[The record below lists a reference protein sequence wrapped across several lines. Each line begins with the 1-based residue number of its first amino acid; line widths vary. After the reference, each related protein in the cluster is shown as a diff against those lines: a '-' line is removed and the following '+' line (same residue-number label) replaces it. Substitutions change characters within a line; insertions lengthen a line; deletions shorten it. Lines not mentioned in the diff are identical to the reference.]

1 MALMREFNGGLKV
14 WKKTNKYSLNQ
25 TCKKSLEK
33 NLKDEFE
40 NKTNKS
46 RKGHQR
52 KMSCFRQE
60 IFSDEGKEQE
70 NEQTSETLV
79 LPSI

>member
-1 MALMREFNGGLKV
+1 MAGLKSGR
-14 WKKTNKYSLNQ
+14 KQTNRSLNQ
-25 TCKKSLEK
+25 TCKKSLGK

-52 KMSCFRQE
+52 KMSCSRQQF
-60 IFSDEGKEQE
+60 FSFEGKEQE
-70 NEQTSETLV
+70 NEQTSKTLV